1 MSSPSPLQAFHNVG
15 KLSALAEGQTYD
27 FATAYPHGGT
37 ALGLVRDVQ
46 IRRTEGRQ
54 IITAEEFG
62 VEVVDEVYTGEA
74 WVIAFALRGWD
85 SDAIL
90 EVFPNTNLGSSSK
103 FRGVDYPGTT
113 IKPGALKSAT
123 ATKVLFTPDD
133 DKNHP
138 AVYMPNAIAELAED
152 LTIALGRTE
161 EVLIACAFRAL
172 RDGATAGR
180 SVQVRLLEDLSA

>member
-1 MSSPSPLQAFHNVG
+1 MSSPSPLQAFHCVG

-27 FATAYPHGGT
+27 FDTAYPHGGT

-46 IRRTEGRQ
+46 LRRTEGRQ
-54 IITAEEFG
+54 TITAEEFG

-74 WVIAFALRGWD
+74 WILAFALRGWD

-90 EVFPNTNLGSSSK
+90 EVFPNTNLGISSK

-113 IKPGALKSAT
+113 TKPGALRSGS

-133 DKNHP
+133 TANHP
-138 AVYMPNAIAELAED
+138 AVYMPNAIPELAED
-152 LTIALGRTE
+152 LTISLGRTE
-161 EVLIACAFRAL
+161 EVLMACGFRAL

-180 SVQVRLLEDLSA
+180 AVQIRLLEDLSA

>member
-1 MSSPSPLQAFHNVG
+1 MSSPTALQALNNVG
-15 KLSALAEGQTYD
+15 RLSALASGQTYD

-37 ALGLVRDVQ
+37 ALGLVSDVR

-54 IITAEEFG
+54 LIVAEEFG
-62 VEVVDEVYTGEA
+62 VEVVDEVYSGEA
-74 WVIAFALRGWD
+74 WLLSFALRGWD

-90 EVFPNTNLGSSSK
+90 ACFPNTDLGTTSK

-113 IKPGALKSAT
+113 VYPGTLKST
-123 ATKVLFTPDD
+123 LATKVLFTPNDTA
-133 DKNHP
+133 NHA
-138 AVYMPNAIAELAED
+138 AVYLPNAFAELAED

-180 SVQVRLLEDLSA
+180 AVQVRLLEDLTA